1 MCSKCIFGILARHCG
16 FCSGILDVYFPYLF
30 KINQINLF
38 DLNIELKIETGRG
51 CSVKTQN
58 KRQNIPKNSKHT
70 HTHTHTHTQMEQL
83 REKKLTI

>member
-1 MCSKCIFGILARHCG
+1 MCSKCIFGILASHCG

-38 DLNIELKIETGRG
+38 DLNIELKMETGRG

-70 HTHTHTHTQMEQL
+70 HTNGTTE
-83 REKKLTI
+83 RKKLTI